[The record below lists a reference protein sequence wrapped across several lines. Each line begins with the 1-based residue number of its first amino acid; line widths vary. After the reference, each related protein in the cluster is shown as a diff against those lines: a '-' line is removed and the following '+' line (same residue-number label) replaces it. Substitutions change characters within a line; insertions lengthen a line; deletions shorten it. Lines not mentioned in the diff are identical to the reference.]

1 MRKLVENVGDYSI
14 YQVLD
19 DDGNVIRYEV
29 DGPDGFQ
36 ESCSTLEEAYDLIDR
51 QENRPSRRF

>member
-1 MRKLVENVGDYSI
+1 MRKLVENIGDYSI

-29 DGPDGFQ
+29 DGPDGFH

-51 QENRPSRRF
+51 QANRPSRRF